1 MITLTAGAASV
12 VLAPEAGG
20 AIAGWTVGAWPILR
34 PPQARALVDGNPRGL
49 GAFPL
54 VPFSNRIAGARF
66 AFAGRSW
73 QLARNFGD
81 SPHAIH
87 GVGWQRAWEIDAIG
101 QATARL
107 GLRHRPEGGAAPAWP
122 FAFDAAQRFA
132 LAPDRLTVGMRLV
145 NRHDGPAPAGLGLH
159 PYFPRTPGATLRFA
173 AAGVWRNTPAM
184 LPEAH
189 GPVPPDWDH
198 RTPRRVGSAVLD
210 NSFDGWDGRAEIAL
224 APGPVTIAIEAGP
237 IFRHLVVFTPPGADF
252 FCVEPVSHLTDALNR
267 PEQPGTGLVVLP
279 PGGVLEG
286 EIVFRLDGVTER
298 PGW

>member
-1 MITLTAGAASV
+1 MITLAAGAASV

-20 AIAGWTVGAWPILR
+20 AIVGWTVGALPILR
-34 PPQARALVDGNPRGL
+34 PPLPAALLSGNARGL

-54 VPFSNRIAGARF
+54 VPFSNRIADARF
-66 AFAGRSW
+66 AFAGRTW

-87 GVGWQRAWEIDAIG
+87 GVGWQRAWELDEIA
-101 QATARL
+101 QSSARL
-107 GLRHRPEGGAAPAWP
+107 SLRHRPVGDAALSWP
-122 FAFDAAQRFA
+122 FAFDATQRFA
-132 LAPDRLTVGMRLV
+132 LGPDRLRVGMRLV
-145 NRHDGPAPAGLGLH
+145 NRHAGPAPAGLGLH
-159 PYFPRTPGATLRFA
+159 PFFPRTPEASLRFA
-173 AAGVWRNTPAM
+173 AAGVWRNTAGM
-184 LPEAH
+184 LPETHLA
-189 GPVPPDWDH
+189 VPPEWDH
-198 RTPRRVGSAVLD
+198 RAGRRVGSAALD

-267 PEQPGTGLVVLP
+267 QDQPGTGLVILP

-286 EIVFRLDGVTER
+286 EIVFRLG
-298 PGW
+298 GLA